1 MCIASPMKSRAAV
14 IKSPTSKTRY
24 SYPQRTSG
32 LRRGGSWWSAL
43 ATIGS
48 KALGK
53 IGEWGAQALGTAGK
67 KIGEATLKGLS
78 SAIPKGLEA
87 VGEHLFAPSEE
98 EVRTREEEA
107 EFRKQQHQFELED
120 RRMEVERRRAEE
132 ALARKRAQ
140 LGQFTSPSQANGEAA
155 LIVRGL
161 VGRYPTVFRTHK
173 NYEEQLTKQIAAA
186 LLDPENLEDPLA
198 PQKVIGDIE
207 LRLAQVEA
215 RLNPRAGPGGLEP
228 PPSLRGLKS
237 PGHFRSPVSK
247 RGTGSFPA
255 KGGRGARG
263 GGIAG
268 VRHA

>member
-1 MCIASPMKSRAAV
+1 M
-14 IKSPTSKTRY
+14 
-24 SYPQRTSG
+24 
-32 LRRGGSWWSAL
+32 SAL
-43 ATIGS
+43 ASLGS

-53 IGEWGAQALGTAGK
+53 LGEWGAQALGSVGK
-67 KIGEATLKGLS
+67 KVGEAALKGLS

-87 VGEHLFAPSEE
+87 VGKHLFSPSEE

-140 LGQFTSPSQANGEAA
+140 LGLSITPSQAEGEAN

-161 VGRYPTVFRTHK
+161 AERYPMTFRVHK
-173 NYEEQLTKQIAAA
+173 NYAELLSKQITGA
-186 LLDPENLEDPLA
+186 LLSTDVLEDPLA

-215 RLNPRAGPGGLEP
+215 RLNPRSGPGAQAEL
-228 PPSLRGLKS
+228 PSIRGLKS
-237 PGHFRSPVSK
+237 PGQYRTSPTL
-247 RGTGSFPA
+247 RHGTGSSA
-255 KGGRGARG
+255 TKKARGRG

-268 VRHA
+268 VLRA